1 MWILTESN
9 VRSGKYEYK
18 LGIIVSFVGCSDDNV
33 GSYIF
38 KGSLSQVYKLKRYD
52 VSREKKQKEKRDR

>member
-1 MWILTESN
+1 MWLLTESN
-9 VRSGKYEYK
+9 VPSGKYESK

-33 GSYIF
+33 ESSIF
-38 KGSLSQVYKLKRYD
+38 KGYLSQVYKLKRYN